1 MRNVANSDK
10 SSSSNFS
17 SSSSSSSS
25 SQAAGGVGGTT
36 ASASASTSTAKIEP
50 PTSQQLRR
58 VFVHAAIPMIGFG
71 FMDQTVMVQA
81 GNAIDCT
88 IGVIFG
94 LSTLTAAAIGQVC
107 SDASGIL
114 FGGTVER
121 VLKYTGILSR
131 SLQLS
136 AQQMTLPVVS
146 RTTLAGNFFGIIFG
160 CSLGLINLLF
170 IDTTRSST
178 LKLQA
183 SYEDELMMSLSGGS
197 GDPEHLHHYEGD
209 PAYSNFTVEISNAVR
224 PDITALTIEGPDVD
238 GVIANM
244 TLALALQNCSVLEI
258 TSKSYKD
265 GQNHGDKKTTNG
277 GSHGAAGGGTMKAVI
292 HVVNRT
298 TNEQFDDEE
307 LEDLATKV
315 LEATRTPVQDINA
328 LRYSINLSKLQPQ
341 PQQQQ
346 QLPQLHQLPP
356 KNVIDNEKPPPSST
370 SSLSALYEAADERET
385 MEDMDTIRNSRK
397 HKEDLREQY
406 HLQHQ
411 HHHHN
416 QRRRHTRPKNETS
429 GGGSSSFQETYN
441 KLQRRMT
448 IVKAAHGV
456 GGGGGENDGAP
467 ISKKELLR
475 RRITIVPN
483 KDK

>member
-265 GQNHGDKKTTNG
+265 GHQSTKGR
-277 GSHGAAGGGTMKAVI
+277 SHDGGGTMKAVI

-328 LRYSINLSKLQPQ
+328 LRYTINLSKLQPQ
-341 PQQQQ
+341 PQHQ
-346 QLPQLHQLPP
+346 QLQQHQLQQQLPP
-356 KNVIDNEKPPPSST
+356 KNVIGNNEKSPPPPPSSSPL
-370 SSLSALYEAADERET
+370 SSLHEADDERET